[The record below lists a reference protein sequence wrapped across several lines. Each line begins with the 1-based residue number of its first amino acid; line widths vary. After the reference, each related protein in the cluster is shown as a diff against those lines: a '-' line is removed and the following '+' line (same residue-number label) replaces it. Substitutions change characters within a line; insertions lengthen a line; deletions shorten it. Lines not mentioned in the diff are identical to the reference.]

1 MKKTTLFFI
10 LSLTA
15 IQAYAADLS
24 VNVDTIRKDGAF
36 NRLVLRV
43 SNASAT
49 HYRTAY
55 IACAFMQGDKAVE
68 VVDAAVLNIPP
79 KDDVF
84 TEIIG
89 AGIATAFDSVRC
101 RVSDSRK

>member
-15 IQAYAADLS
+15 IQASAADLT
-24 VNVDTIRKDGAF
+24 VNVDTLRKERAY

-43 SNASAT
+43 SNTSAT
-49 HYRTAY
+49 PYRTAF

-68 VVDAAVLNIPP
+68 VVDTAVLNIPP
-79 KDDVF
+79 KDEVF

-89 AGIATAFDSVRC
+89 AGIATEFDSVRC
-101 RVSDSRK
+101 RVSNSRK